1 MRIAPGG
8 YASGYC
14 AVMDPATSLITTKA
28 GNQQYYYWPPY
39 GVAEPTEIAIATNY
53 TNMIRRVSF
62 KEVLSSTVP
71 TCFEP
76 DRIYYARR
84 STAYTWTITPFGIR
98 IYNTLAD
105 ALAQTNHITFTSQQV
120 KLNWEIIFVDKVY
133 SGLECA
139 EYGASNIEDIF
150 CCPEPQKYETNVPG
164 GYEVQGFTQSLE
176 GETFWTDSGIFEY
189 TVPNVTL
196 TRYLNVVNF
205 GNGSF
210 AGYES
215 WTTLPY
221 FAFFWGPGSPYFGY
235 DYYPTGEI
243 ITVWIGGEQYFS
255 NPFYKRNVADYQR
268 ISENVFEFVN
278 TYYPDPFK
286 KKYPP
291 TLTVNPIGQ
300 TNLPAQA
307 RLYMPDAI
315 FYDPKYPV
323 HLGTI
328 NQVLSLDAET
338 STYYGPVMDLYG
350 IPGRIHIKLD
360 NFYPPLGTAN
370 PRILHAAEGVYPNGG
385 NFPDTKPFPDN
396 YFNLPVKVF
405 LGNPLGYMS
414 SGIFF
419 DTRISSNSPNVIF
432 EKPLIFKVAYSQYN
446 LARGRMAGTIQ
457 NADSAS
463 VHKTNF
469 YGLVSYHGG
478 CYFSS
483 LEV

>member
-14 AVMDPATSLITTKA
+14 AAMDPVTSLITTKA

-105 ALAQTNHITFTSQQV
+105 ALAETNHITFTSQQV

-133 SGLECA
+133 GGLECA

-164 GYEVQGFTQSLE
+164 GYKIHSFTLANGVVVNEAILNRSLE
-176 GETFWTDSGIFEY
+176 VLGGFKVPLISAGLFTDVNYSATFANPGFDYDIVNEKIHIWFGYKINPIFGLGWNRDLMATY
-189 TVPNVTL
+189 TKI
-196 TRYLNVVNF
+196 
-205 GNGSF
+205 NGSF
-210 AGYES
+210 EK
-215 WTTLPY
+215 T
-221 FAFFWGPGSPYFGY
+221 F
-235 DYYPTGEI
+235 EI
-243 ITVWIGGEQYFS
+243 
-255 NPFYKRNVADYQR
+255 YQGNFN
-268 ISENVFEFVN
+268 EN
-278 TYYPDPFK
+278 T
-286 KKYPP
+286 YPP
-291 TLTVNPIGQ
+291 TLTVTPVGQ
-300 TNLPAQA
+300 THLPLQA

-315 FYDPKYPV
+315 FYDPEYPI

-338 STYYGPVMDLYG
+338 STYYSPVMDLYG

-370 PRILHAAEGVYPNGG
+370 PKIIHYPSNYFYLSNGG
-385 NFPDTKPFPDN
+385 NFPDTRPIPDN

-405 LGNPLGYMS
+405 LGNSLGYRS
-414 SGIFF
+414 GGIFF
-419 DTRISSNSPNVIF
+419 DTRISANFPNATF
-432 EKPLIFKVAYSQYN
+432 EQPLIFKVAYSQYN
-446 LARGRMAGTIQ
+446 LARGRMAGTLQ
-457 NADSAS
+457 NADSTS

>member
-14 AVMDPATSLITTKA
+14 AAMDPVTSLITTKA

-84 STAYTWTITPFGIR
+84 STAYTLTITPFGIR

-105 ALAQTNHITFTSQQV
+105 ALAETNHITFTSQQV

-133 SGLECA
+133 GGLECA

-150 CCPEPQKYETNVPG
+150 CCPEPQKYETNIPG
-164 GYEVQGFTQSLE
+164 GYKIHSFTFSNGFVFNEKILNRSLE
-176 GETFWTDSGIFEY
+176 VLGGFVPPITVGLFTYYNEFMFYDDLGFDYDIWNEKIYIWNGFKVNPIFGQGWNRFLEATY
-189 TVPNVTL
+189 TKI
-196 TRYLNVVNF
+196 
-205 GNGSF
+205 NGSF
-210 AGYES
+210 VKTFERFNDN
-215 WTTLPY
+215 Y
-221 FAFFWGPGSPYFGY
+221 FPQ
-235 DYYPTGEI
+235 T
-243 ITVWIGGEQYFS
+243 ITVT
-255 NPFYKRNVADYQR
+255 PV
-268 ISENVFEFVN
+268 
-278 TYYPDPFK
+278 
-286 KKYPP
+286 
-291 TLTVNPIGQ
+291 GQ
-300 TNLPAQA
+300 THLPLQA

-315 FYDPKYPV
+315 FYDPEYPI

-338 STYYGPVMDLYG
+338 STYYSPVMDLYG

-360 NFYPPLGTAN
+360 NFYPPLGTVD
-370 PRILHAAEGVYPNGG
+370 PKIIHGPEGINNFGVQDPTRG
-385 NFPDTKPFPDN
+385 NFPTTTPFPDN

-405 LGNPLGYMS
+405 LGNSLGYRS
-414 SGIFF
+414 GGIFF
-419 DTRISSNSPNVIF
+419 DTRVPNNNPYVIL

-446 LARGRMAGTIQ
+446 LARGRMFGNIQ

>member
-1 MRIAPGG
+1 MMRIAPGG

-14 AVMDPATSLITTKA
+14 AAMDPVTSLITTKA

-39 GVAEPTEIAIATNY
+39 GAAEPTEIAIATNY

-84 STAYTWTITPFGIR
+84 SAAYTWTITPFGVR

-133 SGLECA
+133 GGLECA

-150 CCPEPQKYETNVPG
+150 CCPEPQKYETNLPG
-164 GYEVQGFTQSLE
+164 GYEVQGFTQSLV
-176 GETFWTDSGIFEY
+176 GAETWENGNILEY
-189 TVPNVTL
+189 TVPNITL
-196 TRYLNVVNF
+196 NRILNVYGF
-205 GNGSF
+205 QNGIF
-210 AGYES
+210 AGYDT
-215 WTTLPY
+215 WTLTNIYYLGNY
-221 FAFFWGPGSPYFGY
+221 IGY
-235 DYYPTGEI
+235 DYFPQSEI
-243 ITVWIGGEQYFS
+243 ITVWYGGVKHFT
-255 NPFYKRNVADYQR
+255 NPFFKRNIVDYKR
-268 ISENVFEFVN
+268 ISGNVFEYTGFA
-278 TYYPDPFK
+278 YWPDFFDG
-286 KKYPP
+286 KYPQ

-328 NQVLSLDAET
+328 NQVLSLDAKT

-385 NFPDTKPFPDN
+385 NFPDTKPLPDN

-405 LGNPLGYMS
+405 LGNPLGYRS
-414 SGIFF
+414 AGIFF
-419 DTRISSNSPNVIF
+419 DTRVSANSPNVIL

-446 LARGRMAGTIQ
+446 LARGRMAGTLQ